1 MADGSTL
8 AFTRGNAARIRAR
21 AHRILLMVERHPALS
36 IFVIAVIARIVGA
49 LVVHV
54 LFGQQLV
61 LDDDTYSFMASA
73 KASGQTESWDAFT
86 HDLYA
91 NTATFMIPLTAL
103 YKLFGAE
110 PAIGQ
115 FYVILLGAGAATAT
129 TLVAKQMVG
138 TRWALIA
145 GMIVALLPS
154 QILFSSLILK
164 DASVWLVL
172 ASLGLAVA
180 SANKAKGWH
189 LAAIGAAVTILL
201 WLLGHLRLHT
211 LVVASIAMM
220 IGCGFGQKEQRWPRI
235 LGAAVIG
242 VSVPWLLGIGP
253 GGLTLVMNAGSLE
266 ERRVANAQGANS
278 AIVQVDPDPAGS
290 LSEIEQDVVSLR
302 AEMTVEETAQELNI
316 PPAEVREIEESIPDS
331 ARSVPE
337 VDRPITGFLDEES
350 LDPDLAHLPR
360 GISVM
365 LVEPLPW
372 QTGETIAFRLA
383 QLETIVWYPLLLLA
397 ALGLLSA
404 FRNPRVMMFPLL
416 VGGGVLLM
424 YALTEGNIGT
434 AYRHRGEFVW
444 VIALLAMLGL
454 QRVVTR
460 RHSPS
465 YRRR

>member
-1 MADGSTL
+1 ML
-8 AFTRGNAARIRAR
+8 
-21 AHRILLMVERHPALS
+21 ERHPAFS
-36 IFVIAVIARIVGA
+36 IFMVAVIARVIAA
-49 LVVHV
+49 LAVYAV
-54 LFGQQLV
+54 FGQQLV

-91 NTATFMIPLTAL
+91 NTATFMIPLTVL
-103 YKLFGAE
+103 YRLLGAE

-129 TLVAKQMVG
+129 TLVAKQIV
-138 TRWALIA
+138 TARWALVA

-180 SANKAKGWH
+180 SANRAKGWR
-189 LAAIGAAVTILL
+189 LVANGAAVTILL

-211 LVVASIAMM
+211 LVVASIAVM

-235 LGAAVIG
+235 VGAAVIAM
-242 VSVPWLLGIGP
+242 SVPWLLGIGP
-253 GGLTLVMNAGSLE
+253 AGLTLAMNAGSLE

-278 AIVQVDPDPAGS
+278 AIVQADPDPAVN

-316 PPAEVREIEESIPDS
+316 PPAEVREIEEAIPEE

-337 VDRPITGFLDEES
+337 SARGVPDADRPITGFLDEDS

-460 RHSPS
+460 THSPS
-465 YRRR
+465 YGRR